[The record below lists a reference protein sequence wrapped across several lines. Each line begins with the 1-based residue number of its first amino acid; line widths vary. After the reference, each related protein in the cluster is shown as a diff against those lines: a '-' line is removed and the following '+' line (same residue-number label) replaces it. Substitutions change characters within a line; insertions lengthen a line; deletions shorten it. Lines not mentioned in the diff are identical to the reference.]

1 MVLKVGMLF
10 DDVES
15 VQEFYMN
22 YAHDIGFSVR
32 IGQQKLDDNG
42 VVQWKRFLCA
52 RQGYRKQQTTAP
64 VDRTKKNKK
73 IPEKL
78 DGDVKL
84 TCILSAIV
92 KANTR

>member
-42 VVQWKRFLCA
+42 VV
-52 RQGYRKQQTTAP
+52 
-64 VDRTKKNKK
+64 
-73 IPEKL
+73 
-78 DGDVKL
+78 
-84 TCILSAIV
+84 
-92 KANTR
+92 